1 MARLYRRQRQPSMA
15 RLYRRQRQ
23 PSMARLYRYDV
34 STSARTRTG
43 IDFAAGVPL
52 MRS

>member
-1 MARLYRRQRQPSMA
+1 MGFCRVSEQPSMA

-23 PSMARLYRYDV
+23 PSLARLYRYGA